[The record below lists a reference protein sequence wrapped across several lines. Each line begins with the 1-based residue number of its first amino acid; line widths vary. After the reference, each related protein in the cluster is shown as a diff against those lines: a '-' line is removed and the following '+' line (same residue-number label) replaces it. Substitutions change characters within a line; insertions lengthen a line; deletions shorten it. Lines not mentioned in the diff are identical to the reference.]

1 LATSI
6 PSYLP
11 AITTAFSEGTSE
23 LLSALSETLS
33 GASFSGGAGA
43 AEVIASQEVIAE
55 SIAQV
60 ADGFAVAVA
69 ADGSAALSLPDPTSV
84 LRQDNQKDSGSG
96 NSDVV
101 KSQPTKTVDDLIK
114 GAMTGEGTT
123 GRTTQFEKKGNY
135 QKALQDFESLDI
147 KDVKD
152 ISRDWCAGKKGTLK
166 DGRTVVV
173 REISKGK
180 VGETGPPTLEIQ
192 ISGKKDKIK
201 FRYRD

>member
-1 LATSI
+1 
-6 PSYLP
+6 
-11 AITTAFSEGTSE
+11 

-84 LRQDNQKDSGSG
+84 LRQDNQNDSGSG

-101 KSQPTKTVDDLIK
+101 KSQPTKTVDDLIREATPGRK
-114 GAMTGEGTT
+114 TLGTT
-123 GRTTQFEKKGNY
+123 KQYNLKGGYQEALDDFQRLDLEKVKPIAKG
-135 QKALQDFESLDI
+135 KLGWLS
-147 KDVKD
+147 
-152 ISRDWCAGKKGTLK
+152 
-166 DGRTVVV
+166 DGRVVNV
-173 REISKGK
+173 RGDSSG
-180 VGETGPPTLEIQ
+180 GMPTLEIYNP
-192 ISGKKDKIK
+192 ITEKSIK
-201 FRYRD
+201 FRYIGE